1 MKKRISLFFEYSLF
15 WMIFFIIGRLIF
27 LAYNYPFTGKLTF
40 SEFFLANI
48 YGLRLDLSLTGYIM
62 GIVGLTFVFTS
73 FSKGKILYKIL
84 SPFTYIF
91 LFIFSFIIISDCE
104 LYRNWGFR
112 MDSTPLLYLRTPS
125 EAIASV
131 NAWMIV
137 MLILFMLIFFLASA
151 WVFHKFFKNKIIQL
165 PANNYIS
172 ALIFLFISSSMI
184 LPIRGGVGIAPI
196 NVGMVYFSKTNY
208 ANNAAVNVVWN
219 VGYSLANLK
228 STNKSFNFMDD
239 KKADKTFANLY
250 SENGETKKLINTDK
264 PNVVIIILES
274 FTSKIIGV
282 LGGRPEVTP
291 NFNKLSHE
299 GILFDN
305 FYASGDRSDKGIVA
319 ILSGYPAQPTSSIIK
334 SPQKTQNLPYLSRM
348 LAKIDYSTSFYYGGD
363 INFANM
369 RSYFANGGFN
379 TVTKDDFK
387 KSDCN
392 SKWGVH
398 DHIMFNKLLD
408 DIDKENQKFF
418 KVLFTL
424 SSHEPFDVPM
434 KTIINGDDEDNK
446 FLNSA
451 YYTDKCIGKFF
462 DKAQKRDWWKNTIFI
477 LVADHGVRL
486 PDNTPIN
493 SILKFK
499 IPMLFLGGALT
510 KQDTVIHTYGS
521 QIDIPKT
528 LLTQL
533 GIKNDK
539 YRFSKNLLS
548 KTSPSFAFFSY
559 NNGFGFVSD
568 SLQLV
573 HDNVTNKYT
582 TDIGSTEKNKDTL
595 KACLQVLIND
605 FNNR

>member
-1 MKKRISLFFEYSLF
+1 M
-15 WMIFFIIGRLIF
+15 
-27 LAYNYPFTGKLTF
+27 
-40 SEFFLANI
+40 
-48 YGLRLDLSLTGYIM
+48 LST
-62 GIVGLTFVFTS
+62 
-73 FSKGKILYKIL
+73 
-84 SPFTYIF
+84 
-91 LFIFSFIIISDCE
+91 
-104 LYRNWGFR
+104 
-112 MDSTPLLYLRTPS
+112 
-125 EAIASV
+125 
-131 NAWMIV
+131 
-137 MLILFMLIFFLASA
+137 
-151 WVFHKFFKNKIIQL
+151 FKNKKI
-165 PANNYIS
+165 
-172 ALIFLFISSSMI
+172 
-184 LPIRGGVGIAPI
+184 
-196 NVGMVYFSKTNY
+196 
-208 ANNAAVNVVWN
+208 
-219 VGYSLANLK
+219 
-228 STNKSFNFMDD
+228 
-239 KKADKTFANLY
+239 
-250 SENGETKKLINTDK
+250 INTDK

-334 SPQKTQNLPYLSRM
+334 FPQKTQNLPYLSHT
-348 LAKIDYSTSFYYGGD
+348 LAKMDYSTNFYYGGD

-379 TVTKDDFK
+379 TVTKNDFN

-418 KVLFTL
+418 KVFFTL

-434 KTIINGDDEDNK
+434 KTVINGDDEDNK

-451 YYTDKCIGKFF
+451 YYTDSCIGNFF
-462 DKAQKRDWWKNTIFI
+462 ENAQKRAWWKNTIFI

-486 PDNTPIN
+486 PDNTAIN
-493 SILKFK
+493 SVLKFK
-499 IPMLFLGGALT
+499 IPMLFLGGALK

-528 LLTQL
+528 LLTQM

-548 KTSPSFAFFSY
+548 KKLILMVIKKLT
-559 NNGFGFVSD
+559 
-568 SLQLV
+568 
-573 HDNVTNKYT
+573 
-582 TDIGSTEKNKDTL
+582 
-595 KACLQVLIND
+595 VLIHL
-605 FNNR
+605 FGKIVILSI